1 MRQLT
6 LWAKCVHI
14 SAKPDGT
21 YSNQQAG
28 EGFALERDF
37 GPILAV
43 LAEEEGI
50 DAV

>member
-6 LWAKCVHI
+6 VWAKCLHI

-21 YSNQQAG
+21 YSNQQTV
-28 EGFALERDF
+28 EGFAVGKDF